1 MERFHPGRAI
11 ELLETAA
18 VTQLVA
24 VPAVYAAIV
33 AMLQRRGARL
43 ASDRL
48 RVCICGGA
56 VLPVALQDAWAELTG
71 VELRQGYGLTEAAPV
86 CLFNRVQLPNRRGT
100 LGVPFP
106 DVRVEIRDAAIGAPL
121 PAGTEGEIC
130 VRGENVFRGYV
141 GGATDGLRVRDGWL
155 HTGDRG
161 VVNADGTISF
171 RGLLKPMFTRNG
183 FNIYPREL
191 ERVVGAMPGVTR
203 VAVRAIPDA
212 VREHEI
218 ALDVA
223 GAVGADDV
231 KAWCEATLAAYKQ
244 PLEVNVGA

>member
-1 MERFHPGRAI
+1 
-11 ELLETAA
+11 
-18 VTQLVA
+18 
-24 VPAVYAAIV
+24 
-33 AMLQRRGARL
+33 
-43 ASDRL
+43 
-48 RVCICGGA
+48 
-56 VLPVALQDAWAELTG
+56 
-71 VELRQGYGLTEAAPV
+71 
-86 CLFNRVQLPNRRGT
+86 
-100 LGVPFP
+100 
-106 DVRVEIRDAAIGAPL
+106 VRVEIRDAATGAPL

-231 KAWCEATLAAYKQ
+231 KAWCEANLAAYKQ